1 MGTMMEEARVSSDA
15 PETPGS
21 SLDGLTILGLRARST
36 LELLE
41 KVERGF
47 SYATFVRLQRAIDL
61 PTQDLADFVQIPAR
75 TLLRRKETGRLRS
88 DESDRLLRVS
98 RLLERAIELFEGDAA
113 AARNWLASP
122 AKALAGHAPLDF
134 ARTEAGAREVESL
147 IGRLE
152 HGVNT

>member
-1 MGTMMEEARVSSDA
+1 MENARASRDA

-47 SYATFVRLQRAIDL
+47 SYATFVRLQRAIDV
-61 PTQDLADFVQIPAR
+61 PAQDLADFVQIPAR

-88 DESDRLLRVS
+88 DESDRVLRVS
-98 RLLERAIELFEGDAA
+98 RLLERAIELFEGNAE
-113 AARNWLASP
+113 AARNWLGSP
-122 AKALAGHAPLDF
+122 AKALAGHTPLDF

>member
-1 MGTMMEEARVSSDA
+1 MEDARASSDA

-47 SYATFVRLQRAIDL
+47 SYATFVRLQRAIDV
-61 PTQDLADFVQIPAR
+61 PAQDLADFVQIPAR

-88 DESDRLLRVS
+88 DESDRVLRVS
-98 RLLERAIELFEGDAA
+98 RLLERAIELFEGDAE

-122 AKALAGHAPLDF
+122 AKALGGHTPLDF

-152 HGVNT
+152 HGVDT

>member
-1 MGTMMEEARVSSDA
+1 MDSTDAREIS
-15 PETPGS
+15 GS
-21 SLDGLTILGLRARST
+21 PLDGLTILGLRAESM

-47 SYATFVRLQRAIDL
+47 SYTAFERLQRAIDL
-61 PTQDLADFVQIPAR
+61 PAQELAGFVRIPAR
-75 TLLRRKETGRLRS
+75 TLLRRKKEGRLLA

-98 RLLERAIELFEGDAA
+98 RLMERAMDLFEGNARH
-113 AARNWLASP
+113 ARNWLASP
-122 AKALAGHAPLDF
+122 AKALAGHTPLDF

>member
-1 MGTMMEEARVSSDA
+1 MDEARASSGA
-15 PETPGS
+15 PEMPGS

-36 LELLE
+36 LDLLE

-47 SYATFVRLQRAIDL
+47 SFTAFVRLQRAIDL
-61 PTQDLADFVQIPAR
+61 PAQDLADFVQIPAR
-75 TLLRRKETGRLRS
+75 TLLRRKAAGRLRS

-98 RLLERAIELFEGDAA
+98 RLLERAIALFEGDAE
-113 AARNWLASP
+113 AARSWLASP

-152 HGVNT
+152 HGVHT

>member
-1 MGTMMEEARVSSDA
+1 MMEDARASSDA

-47 SYATFVRLQRAIDL
+47 SYATFVRLQRAIDV
-61 PTQDLADFVQIPAR
+61 PAQELADFVQIPAR

-88 DESDRLLRVS
+88 DESDRVLRVS
-98 RLLERAIELFEGDAA
+98 RLLERAIELFEGNAE

-122 AKALAGHAPLDF
+122 AKALAGHTPLDF

>member
-1 MGTMMEEARVSSDA
+1 MGERARARSDA
-15 PETPGS
+15 PETPGG
-21 SLDGLTILGLRARST
+21 SLDGLKILGLRARST

-47 SYATFVRLQRAIDL
+47 SYATFVRLQRAIDV
-61 PTQDLADFVQIPAR
+61 PAQDLADFVQIPAR
-75 TLLRRKETGRLRS
+75 TLLRRKETGRLHS
-88 DESDRLLRVS
+88 DESDRVLRVS
-98 RLLERAIELFEGDAA
+98 RLLERAIELFEGNAA

-122 AKALAGHAPLDF
+122 AKALAGHTPLDF

-152 HGVNT
+152 HGVDT

>member
-1 MGTMMEEARVSSDA
+1 MEEARAGGDA
-15 PETPGS
+15 PQILGS
-21 SLDGLTILGLRARST
+21 SLDGLTILGLRAKST
-36 LELLE
+36 LELLA

-47 SYATFVRLQRAIDL
+47 SFTAFERLQRAIDL
-61 PTQDLADFVQIPAR
+61 PAQDLADFVQIPAR

-98 RLLERAIELFEGDAA
+98 RLLEHAIALFEGDAE
-113 AARNWLASP
+113 AARDWLASP

-152 HGVNT
+152 HGVHT